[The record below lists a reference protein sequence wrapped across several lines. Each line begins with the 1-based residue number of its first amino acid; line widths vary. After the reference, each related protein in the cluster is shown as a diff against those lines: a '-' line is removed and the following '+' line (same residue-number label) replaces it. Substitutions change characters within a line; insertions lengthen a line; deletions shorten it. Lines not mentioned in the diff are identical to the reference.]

1 MNSAEVQGNHTW
13 GKFSAFRV
21 LGDHE
26 PMPGF
31 RLVMQFAPRPEAVT
45 RLLEQRARSS
55 DALDSELARLT
66 VRAGIGLL
74 QSHNV
79 SFAYA
84 NAEEVVA
91 LIRPDAVGRMG
102 SSLAVYEQLLSM
114 YSARLAVLL
123 GEELHVHGHIFEFPD
138 LGIARRAFLAAQE
151 WVEEGTPQ
159 RSARRLGSQ
168 MRGQGQA
175 FHAATVESAEG
186 QLQLLRGAGVDLDQL
201 PAWWSRGIAAR
212 FRSDGGVE
220 LYDDVPH
227 GAELAALVSDV

>member
-45 RLLEQRARSS
+45 RLLEQRARNS

-91 LIRPDAVGRMG
+91 LIRPDAVARMG

-123 GEELHVHGHIFEFPD
+123 GEELHVSGHIFEFPD
-138 LGIARRAFLAAQE
+138 LGIARRAFVAAQE
-151 WVEEGTPQ
+151 WVEEGTML

-168 MRGQGQA
+168 MRGQGQP
-175 FHAATVESAEG
+175 FNAASVESADG
-186 QLQLLRGAGVDLDQL
+186 QSTLLRGAGVDIDAL
-201 PAWWSRGIAAR
+201 PHWWWRGIAAR

-227 GAELAALVSDV
+227 GADFAALVSDV